1 MKKTFLVLLLLSAI
15 AYAVDVPIVVPDGDP
30 FTNLM
35 SLIMQWK
42 TIGPL
47 AGGALGVAVVVQL
60 LKQFV
65 GDAFVY
71 KRAAVTVL
79 GVIYGVL
86 LAMSKGM
93 GAVEAIVTA
102 LLVSGGAVA
111 IYEALKPT
119 LQKLQIKV

>member
-1 MKKTFLVLLLLSAI
+1 MKIKHVFWFLFLLPVV
-15 AYAVDVPIVVPDGDP
+15 AYAVDVPIVTPEVEP
-30 FTNLM
+30 FSALM

-47 AGGALGVAVVVQL
+47 AGGAMGIAIAVQL

-65 GDAFVY
+65 GDAFQY
-71 KRAAVTVL
+71 KRLAVTAL
-79 GVIYGVL
+79 GVIYGVV

-111 IYEALKPT
+111 IYEAVKPVLK
-119 LQKLQIKV
+119 KLNV